1 MQNDSEG
8 NSLDLKLV
16 DYLDGRPPPVF
27 REVQQNDHGAGDN
40 GMLADDSDDDAG
52 PRAAQDK
59 LPRQRKPVDRYKP
72 SVSMVCTSP
81 LVYSLIGHL
90 ASC

>member
-1 MQNDSEG
+1 MWRS
-8 NSLDLKLV
+8 DLLQQSSNAELRQEV
-16 DYLDGRPPPVF
+16 DAAVDRCRLELGSRDEVDDGVEDEIT
-27 REVQQNDHGAGDN
+27 EVI
-40 GMLADDSDDDAG
+40 ADLPDPDA
-52 PRAAQDK
+52 PR

-72 SVSMVCTSP
+72 SVGMVCTSP

>member
-52 PRAAQDK
+52 PRAA
-59 LPRQRKPVDRYKP
+59 V
-72 SVSMVCTSP
+72 
-81 LVYSLIGHL
+81 
-90 ASC
+90 